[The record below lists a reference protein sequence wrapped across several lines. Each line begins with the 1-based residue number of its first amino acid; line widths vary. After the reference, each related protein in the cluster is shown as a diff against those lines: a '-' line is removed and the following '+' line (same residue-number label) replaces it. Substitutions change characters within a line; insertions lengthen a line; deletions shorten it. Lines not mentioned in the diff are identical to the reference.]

1 MTDELVRRINELDNR
16 TVLLILG
23 FVAQDLQQEVPA
35 EQTTVIQSEEDTR
48 LAIASF
54 LAPMGEST
62 GQLDAVAD
70 IQDNARLAALGRRLL
85 VLLLEDEAA
94 RPKVEDLVSNSPE
107 DAQMDFGAAIAGA
120 LILGAVITRLQT
132 KVHIKV
138 TRTDGKKEFEFE
150 VNKDAA
156 DQEVVKDV
164 ARSVSSLLTG
174 PHLPP

>member
-107 DAQMDFGAAIAGA
+107 DAHEHAASRPIPQSLSDSKSGEGN
-120 LILGAVITRLQT
+120 LVWVRLPSPAQH
-132 KVHIKV
+132 K
-138 TRTDGKKEFEFE
+138 
-150 VNKDAA
+150 
-156 DQEVVKDV
+156 
-164 ARSVSSLLTG
+164 S
-174 PHLPP
+174 